1 MLDLAM
7 ERLLQ
12 FPSVSTAM
20 KQRLRKLA
28 QQHEAIGV
36 QPADYALFLDCVKET
51 IWRFDKEHWPER
63 EELDRAWEL
72 VVKDSLDTLQRR

>member
-1 MLDLAM
+1 
-7 ERLLQ
+7 
-12 FPSVSTAM
+12 
-20 KQRLRKLA
+20 
-28 QQHEAIGV
+28 V

-72 VVKDSLDTLQRR
+72 VVKDSLDVLQRR